1 MSAVVIVDS
10 SVLLNILNVPGRNQ
24 HWEEVLD
31 RLGERIEA
39 GDHLFIPMAAIVE
52 VGNHIPCGQ
61 WRTAPRCCRAF
72 CEGGPQ
78 RTGWRGALEA
88 DQLSLEPGRAALA
101 GGFSGRGH
109 PVHGHGRPVDPAGV
123 ADLLHALSPQPCLG
137 LDAGQRSRGTRST
150 FAFSCFTAQDMRS
163 AGFGF
168 AFRLRASQPPCT
180 VCLRHAR
187 SKGKRQACGAM
198 SWCTAFGPQDPCW

>member
-10 SVLLNILNVPGRNQ
+10 SVLLNILDVPGRNQ
-24 HWEEVLD
+24 HREDVLD

-39 GDHLFIPMAAIVE
+39 GDHLFIPMA
-52 VGNHIPCGQ
+52 
-61 WRTAPRCCRAF
+61 
-72 CEGGPQ
+72 
-78 RTGWRGALEA
+78 
-88 DQLSLEPGRAALA
+88 GRAALA

-123 ADLLHALSPQPCLG
+123 ADLLHALSPQSCLG

-150 FAFSCFTAQDMRS
+150 FAFSSFTAQDMRP

-168 AFRLRASQPPCT
+168 AFRLSVPQPPCT

-187 SKGKRQACGAM
+187 SKGRRQACGAM